1 MSNVTSNVMSEQR
14 PWNVLF
20 LCRAN
25 SARSQIAEVLL
36 NRMGN
41 GRFKAYSAGSE
52 PAQTVHPMTIE
63 VLKGLDYPLE
73 SLHPKDWSE
82 FGKPDAPVMDFV
94 FTVCDDTAG
103 EVCPSWPGQ
112 PMTAH
117 WGVSDPAAVAGN
129 EAMQMTAFGDALRQ
143 IRRRLEI
150 FVELP
155 IEKLDRLSLQAH
167 VDEIG
172 KTSV

>member
-1 MSNVTSNVMSEQR
+1 MTTEEPKEKR

-36 NRMGN
+36 ARLGG
-41 GRFKAYSAGSE
+41 GRFKVYSAGSH
-52 PAQTVHPMTIE
+52 PADSVHPLALD
-63 VLKGLDYPLE
+63 VLSGKDFPLE
-73 SLHPKDWSE
+73 TLRPKDWNE
-82 FGKPDAPVMDFV
+82 FGQPNAPVMDFV

-103 EVCPSWPGQ
+103 EVCPTWPGQ

-117 WGVSDPAAVAGN
+117 WGVPDPAQVQGSDAVKK
-129 EAMQMTAFGDALRQ
+129 TAFADALRGL
-143 IRRRLEI
+143 RRRLEV

-155 IEKLDRLSLQAH
+155 IEKLDRLSLQKK
-167 VDEIG
+167 VDEIA
-172 KTSV
+172 KTSA

>member
-1 MSNVTSNVMSEQR
+1 MTSEQR

-20 LCRAN
+20 LCKAN

-36 NRMGN
+36 NRMAQ
-41 GRFKAYSAGSE
+41 GRFRAYSAGSH
-52 PAQTVHPMTIE
+52 PAQAVNPKTFEI
-63 VLKGLDYPLE
+63 LRGLDYPLDQ
-73 SLHPKDWSE
+73 LRAKDWAE

-117 WGVSDPAAVAGN
+117 WGVSDPAAVQGS
-129 EAMQMTAFGDALRQ
+129 EAVQMAAFADALRQ

-155 IEKLDRLSLQAH
+155 LEKLDRLSLQSKI
-167 VDEIG
+167 DEIG
-172 KTSV
+172 KTSE

>member
-1 MSNVTSNVMSEQR
+1 MTSEQR

-41 GRFKAYSAGSE
+41 GRFKAYSAGSQ
-52 PAQTVHPMTIE
+52 PAQSVHPLTFE
-63 VLKGLDYPLE
+63 VLKGLDYPLDQ
-73 SLHPKDWSE
+73 LRPKDWAE
-82 FGKPDAPVMDFV
+82 FGQPEAPVMDFV

-103 EVCPSWPGQ
+103 EVCPTWPGQ

-117 WGVSDPAAVAGN
+117 WGVSDPAAVTGN
-129 EAMQMTAFGDALRQ
+129 EALQMTAFGDALRQ

-155 IEKLDRLSLQAH
+155 IEKLDRLSLQSR

-172 KTSV
+172 KTSG

>member
-1 MSNVTSNVMSEQR
+1 MTTEDR

-36 NRMGN
+36 NRMAQ
-41 GRFKAYSAGSE
+41 GRFKAYSAGSQ
-52 PAQTVHPMTIE
+52 PAQAVHPLTFE
-63 VLKGLDYPLE
+63 VLKGLDYPLDQ
-73 SLHPKDWSE
+73 LRPKDWAE

-103 EVCPSWPGQ
+103 EVCPAWPGQ

-117 WGVSDPAAVAGN
+117 WGVSDPAAVTGN
-129 EAMQMTAFGDALRQ
+129 EALQMTAFGDALRQ

-155 IEKLDRLSLQAH
+155 IEKLDRLSLQSK

-172 KTSV
+172 RTTA

>member
-1 MSNVTSNVMSEQR
+1 MTTEQR

-36 NRMGN
+36 NRLGN
-41 GRFKAYSAGSE
+41 GRFKAYSAGSH
-52 PAQTVHPMTIE
+52 PAPAIHPKTLE
-63 VLKGLDYPLE
+63 VLNGLDYPLE
-73 SLHPKDWSE
+73 TLRPKDWNE
-82 FGKPDAPVMDFV
+82 FSQPDAPVMDFV

-117 WGVSDPAAVAGN
+117 WGVADPASVTGN
-129 EAMQMTAFGDALRQ
+129 EALQMTAFGDTLRQ

-150 FVELP
+150 FTQLP
-155 IEKLDRLSLQAH
+155 IDKLDRLSLQQK
-167 VDEIG
+167 VDDIG
-172 KTSV
+172 QTKE

>member
-1 MSNVTSNVMSEQR
+1 MTYEQR

-36 NRMGN
+36 NHLGR
-41 GRFKAYSAGSE
+41 GRFHAYSASSH
-52 PAQTVHPMTIE
+52 PAPTVHPKTLD
-63 VLKGLDYPLE
+63 VLKGFDYPLE
-73 SLHPKDWSE
+73 TLRPKDWRE
-82 FGKPDAPVMDFV
+82 FGQPDSPVMDFV

-117 WGVSDPAAVAGN
+117 WGVSDPAQVIGN
-129 EAMQMTAFGDALRQ
+129 EALQMTAFGDALRQ
-143 IRRRLEI
+143 IRRRLEV
-150 FVELP
+150 FTQLP
-155 IEKLDRLSLQAH
+155 IDKLDRLSLQQK
-167 VDEIG
+167 VDDIG
-172 KTSV
+172 QTKE

>member
-1 MSNVTSNVMSEQR
+1 MTNESQ

-36 NRMGN
+36 NRMGA
-41 GRFKAYSAGSE
+41 GRFKAYSAGSH
-52 PAQTVHPMTIE
+52 PAPAIHPMTFE
-63 VLKGLDYPLE
+63 VLKGMDYPLE
-73 SLHPKDWSE
+73 SLRPKDWSE
-82 FGKPDAPVMDFV
+82 FGQPDAPVMDFV

-103 EVCPSWPGQ
+103 ETCPTWPGQ

-117 WGVSDPAAVAGN
+117 WGVSDPAQVSGN
-129 EAMQMTAFGDALRQ
+129 DALQMSAFGDALRQ

-150 FVELP
+150 FIELP
-155 IEKLDRLSLQAH
+155 IAKLDRLALQH
-167 VDEIG
+167 EVNKIG
-172 KTSV
+172 QTQA